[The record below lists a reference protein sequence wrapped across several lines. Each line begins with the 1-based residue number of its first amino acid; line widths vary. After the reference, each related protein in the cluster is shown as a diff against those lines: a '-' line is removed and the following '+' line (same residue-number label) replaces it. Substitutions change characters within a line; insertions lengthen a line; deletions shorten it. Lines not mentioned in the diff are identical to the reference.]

1 MTCSAELRNEAIR
14 QTIPTSYS
22 APLMSRIEAK
32 IKTEV
37 ALETSEISKTAF
49 YLPPVH
55 KRVSQPYIENVDTR
69 SLSPKTG
76 HRSQALGLVE
86 QDEFERQKQLLLKRY
101 SFPSNNPIEKTPREM
116 QEPYAFMAKQLTL
129 SKETSMHA
137 KQRAKKKPE
146 KSNLNVV
153 QVMKDAETLLQ
164 TAKIVLRESRRQA
177 QEAVKI
183 HPTGGLSYAQ
193 RSASP
198 SSLISSPKIVS
209 ETQSSNLLNN
219 SPVAPTLNSVQKSA
233 LTKMSPQLDKHGI
246 NLPAGPVIRIFKA
259 ELAPI
264 NRHRTKAPNAEA
276 DLNIKELNMAKQNS
290 LLNGTILNT
299 DKSETESFPTKK
311 SLMEVEKVSSIA

>member
-1 MTCSAELRNEAIR
+1 
-14 QTIPTSYS
+14 
-22 APLMSRIEAK
+22 MSRIEAK

-55 KRVSQPYIENVDTR
+55 KRVTQPYIENVDTR

-86 QDEFERQKQLLLKRY
+86 QDEFERQKQLLLKKY

-193 RSASP
+193 RSAGP

-219 SPVAPTLNSVQKSA
+219 SPVAPALNSVQKSA
-233 LTKMSPQLDKHGI
+233 LTKLSPQLDKHVI
-246 NLPAGPVIRIFKA
+246 NLHQPAGPVIRIFKA

-290 LLNGTILNT
+290 LFNGAILNT
-299 DKSETESFPTKK
+299 DKRETESFPTKK